1 MQKQRRREYKMLK
14 GLDKLEKKQ
23 DVQEKYN
30 EWRRKAENLWTC
42 GCKDKNSLTKCYING
57 RLCI

>member
-1 MQKQRRREYKMLK
+1 MLK

-30 EWRRKAENLWTC
+30 EWRRKAERENHMKQLESISQDIVNW
-42 GCKDKNSLTKCYING
+42 KI
-57 RLCI
+57 

>member
-1 MQKQRRREYKMLK
+1 MLK

-30 EWRRKAENLWTC
+30 EWRRKAERENHMQHMVDC
-42 GCKDKNSLTKCYING
+42 AFEAARIDFSL
-57 RLCI
+57 

>member
-30 EWRRKAENLWTC
+30 EWRRKAERENHS
-42 GCKDKNSLTKCYING
+42 K
-57 RLCI
+57 R